1 MRKNGFTLIELLTVI
16 VVLAI
21 IALIATPIVTKTIEN
36 SKKQSAIE
44 SVNNIIKTA
53 EMYFVTATPNYGRL
67 NLLDEN
73 LSYNGQQPES
83 GEIELNKDGD
93 SRIYVY
99 VSGYCVTKEYDSEL
113 YASKTSKEDC
123 NWYATDNYET
133 REGTTFTLNNQ
144 TVKNYLIYGNST
156 QEVRSGK
163 NVFNPSAWSTA
174 VTVNGLTIQYLE
186 NEDCFLING
195 TATATGDMAAK
206 YINIPNEP
214 NTSYVLSSKYVS
226 GSIDRTNGAG
236 GKYVVAY
243 FGNGDAI
250 NTRNNWYN
258 IDLQNDNVVGSTK
271 TNDKS
276 YITRFWFYISQG
288 IKFDNYKVKIQL
300 EKGTSATPYEKYG
313 AMPSTEFPSEV
324 KSTGDLITS
333 SNCISYGSDACNNVG
348 KYVIQVKSSG
358 KNLLPYPYK
367 NTGTY
372 TANGVTY
379 TDSGD
384 GSVAVSGT
392 ATGYAAFIF
401 NQYLLIDS
409 AKTYTF
415 SFNATNVTNLA
426 LQITEYDEDKQ
437 NIKTVSTTKLSEP
450 YIYKPSTSTVK
461 FIGLSLKRNTNTV
474 CSGTIKPQLE
484 EGTEAT
490 EYESYVEPKITNIYL
505 DEPLRKI
512 GEYADYIDYNNKKIV
527 RNVKERVYT
536 GKEYWYEDGT
546 SSYVFD
552 STQPYIKNS
561 KGSLLSNIAF
571 YANKKNNNNFNFARS
586 GAGYIEFNAL
596 NNGYTIETWKQY
608 LVNRYNSGSPA
619 KVQYDIATPI
629 EQAIDL
635 PNIETLNGASTLSIN
650 TEIQPSNVKLTTSK

>member
-67 NLLDEN
+67 NLLDEK

-144 TVKNYLIYGNST
+144 TVKNYLIYGNSV
-156 QEVRSGK
+156 Q
-163 NVFNPSAWSTA
+163 
-174 VTVNGLTIQYLE
+174 
-186 NEDCFLING
+186 NG
-195 TATATGDMAAK
+195 TPT
-206 YINIPNEP
+206 P
-214 NTSYVLSSKYVS
+214 
-226 GSIDRTNGAG
+226 
-236 GKYVVAY
+236 
-243 FGNGDAI
+243 
-250 NTRNNWYN
+250 
-258 IDLQNDNVVGSTK
+258 DNPIEIESV
-271 TNDKS
+271 
-276 YITRFWFYISQG
+276 
-288 IKFDNYKVKIQL
+288 
-300 EKGTSATPYEKYG
+300 
-313 AMPSTEFPSEV
+313 
-324 KSTGDLITS
+324 GDLITS
-333 SNCISYGSDACNNVG
+333 SNCTGYGSDACNNVG

-358 KNLLPYPYK
+358 KNLFDTQNWYNWLRTFTTNYVKKTEIDGVSCIYYRPP
-367 NTGTY
+367 GTY
-372 TANGVTY
+372 NKPYMQGQFKEKTQYTLSFRAKGIVGTGVSTGFYFKY
-379 TDSGD
+379 TDGTSSIR
-384 GSVAVSGT
+384 SVANKDEWDSYTLLST
-392 ATGYAAFIF
+392 AGKTIDHIEMVYNY
-401 NQYLLIDS
+401 NQGCYIDENS
-409 AKTYTF
+409 
-415 SFNATNVTNLA
+415 
-426 LQITEYDEDKQ
+426 I
-437 NIKTVSTTKLSEP
+437 
-450 YIYKPSTSTVK
+450 
-461 FIGLSLKRNTNTV
+461 
-474 CSGTIKPQLE
+474 QLE
-484 EGTEAT
+484 ESAT
-490 EYESYVEPKITNIYL
+490 ETSYESYVEPKITNIYL

-552 STQPYIKNS
+552 STQPYLKNS

-629 EQAIDL
+629 EQSIDL
-635 PNIETLNGASTLSIN
+635 PNIETLNGVSTLSIN